1 MSDLVFA
8 GLELMLIGMGTVFTF
23 LTLLVFF
30 STIMSRVVRQ
40 IAPPVDPLDLDRD
53 KLVAVIS
60 AAVRAHRTR

>member
-30 STIMSRVVRQ
+30 STMMSRLVHQ
-40 IAPPVDPLDLDRD
+40 IAPPEDPIDLDHD

-60 AAVRAHRTR
+60 AAVTAHRKR

>member
-30 STIMSRVVRQ
+30 STMMSRLVDQ
-40 IAPPVDPLDLDRD
+40 IAPPEDPLDLDRD

-60 AAVRAHRTR
+60 AAVTSHRKR

>member
-1 MSDLVFA
+1 MFA

-30 STIMSRVVRQ
+30 SIMMSRLVHQ
-40 IAPPVDPLDLDRD
+40 IAPLEDPIDLDHD

-60 AAVRAHRTR
+60 AAVTAHRKR